1 MAAGCDRIA
10 MVVLAPSLSGPVS
23 ELFTGGP
30 LKDLIVEL
38 AKRLGLASHVSI
50 RDEDSDLLVTV
61 TFPPHAVTRR
71 VPGGPRNDKTLTELT
86 LLLIEMSRY
95 AGSLAHPKAEPRV
108 ARRRGA

>member
-1 MAAGCDRIA
+1 MQRPRKRA
-10 MVVLAPSLSGPVS
+10 L
-23 ELFTGGP
+23 TGGP

-61 TFPPHAVTRR
+61 TFAPHAVTRKI
-71 VPGGPRNDKTLTELT
+71 PGGPRNEKALTELT

-95 AGSLAHPKAEPRV
+95 AGSLTAVKRQPKI